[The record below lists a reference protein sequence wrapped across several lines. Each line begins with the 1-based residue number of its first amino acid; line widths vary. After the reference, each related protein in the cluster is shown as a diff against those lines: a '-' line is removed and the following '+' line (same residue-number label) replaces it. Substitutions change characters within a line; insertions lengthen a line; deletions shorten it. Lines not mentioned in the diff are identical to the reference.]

1 MPTIFKTPY
10 EKPRSSIVDVLHAY
24 GLRKGVGVEIGV
36 KRGEFS
42 KVLLDAWDCESLILV
57 DAWKDQTADVY
68 DELNVHDHDDD
79 YAACMRTLEPYKGR
93 YHVLRGFSHE
103 VVDKVNDATLDFV
116 YIDANHSYDAVMQDL
131 RDWYPKLK
139 PGGIIAGDD
148 YTIKPLEQINT
159 SSVFGVKKAVDE
171 FVLEHKKNV
180 SIDLE
185 GVWYYTSKEE
195 SGTAH
200 YIACRNWWF
209 VK

>member
-1 MPTIFKTPY
+1 MQYLLLLLTLCSRSVLSSGGLGGLAHRPTY
-10 EKPRSSIVDVLHAY
+10 H
-24 GLRKGVGVEIGV
+24 
-36 KRGEFS
+36 
-42 KVLLDAWDCESLILV
+42 LLPQGSEAGWISDPNGPI
-57 DAWKDQTADVY
+57 Y
-68 DELNVHDHDDD
+68 
-79 YAACMRTLEPYKGR
+79 YKGR
-93 YHVLRGFSHE
+93 YHVLRGLSHE

-116 YIDANHSYDAVMQDL
+116 YIDANHSYDAVRQDL

-148 YTIKPLEQINT
+148 YTINPLERINS

-195 SGTAH
+195 SGTEH